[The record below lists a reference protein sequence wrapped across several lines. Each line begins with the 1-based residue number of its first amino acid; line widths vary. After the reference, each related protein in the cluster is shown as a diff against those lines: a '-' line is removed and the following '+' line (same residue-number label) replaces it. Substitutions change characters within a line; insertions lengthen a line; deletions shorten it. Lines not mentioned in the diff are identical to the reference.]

1 MRQDCFAKLIMIR
14 RDKLRWLSVV
24 PPGDV
29 GRRLDE
35 RPRIRKF
42 SIGGQGEAPQSYG
55 PQARVLHNLNIVSR
69 EVCLTQLGKVATRPL
84 SSPFPG
90 KRTSEA
96 VPTKQAH
103 RMDGGHGNGGLA
115 Q

>member
-14 RDKLRWLSVV
+14 RDKRGWLSVV
-24 PPGDV
+24 PGDL

-55 PQARVLHNLNIVSR
+55 PQVRVLNNLNIVSR
-69 EVCLTQLGKVATRPL
+69 EVCLTQLGKVATREQ
-84 SSPFPG
+84 
-90 KRTSEA
+90 TA
-96 VPTKQAH
+96 
-103 RMDGGHGNGGLA
+103 
-115 Q
+115 